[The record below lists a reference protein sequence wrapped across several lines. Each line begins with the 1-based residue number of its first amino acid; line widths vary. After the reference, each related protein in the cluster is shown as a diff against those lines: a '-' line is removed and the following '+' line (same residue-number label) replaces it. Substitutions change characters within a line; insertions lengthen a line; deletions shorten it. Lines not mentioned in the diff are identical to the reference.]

1 MKFKRHILMTSAAA
15 ALAISG
21 MGTHAFAQTA
31 ASTPAAAAPA
41 DDTTVVVTGIR
52 KSLQSALKQ
61 KRNADGVEEVIT
73 AEDIGKF
80 PDKNVADSLARAHRR
95 STSRPARRPPAA
107 SVKTSACRSA
117 APTRN

>member
-15 ALAISG
+15 TLAIGLS
-21 MGTHAFAQTA
+21 MGVHAYAQDA
-31 ASTPAAAAPA
+31 ADGAAPA

-61 KRNADGVEEVIT
+61 KRNADRVSEIIT

-80 PDKNVADSLARAHRR
+80 PDKNVADSLSRA
-95 STSRPARRPPAA
+95 TGVNVVTGTAA
-107 SVKTSACRSA
+107 AGGAC
-117 APTRN
+117 TDIMIQKV